1 VLQHDGGA
9 VGPPLAYGWPGVTD
23 TVPVVGDWDGD
34 GRDSPGLYRTRDGV
48 FRLRDELGRELPP
61 VVFGTPGGAE
71 LPVAGDWDGDGRDSV
86 GVYQRASSTFVL
98 GGPDPLAAA
107 TGAAVHPTGD
117 AGGVD
122 LVPLV
127 GDWNGLDVVTLDDL
141 HAIFGPSA
149 DDAALAAQLPVL
161 NDALLRAGATTAA
174 RKAAFLATIHNES
187 GFRSDAVE
195 AGNRSADRGR
205 GFIQLTGVANYRAAG
220 TDLGLDLVG
229 SPDLAVDPATS
240 AQLAAWYWT
249 VARDINLAA
258 DQLDMAAVNIAVGFR
273 PSVREDMQRCQDF
286 IRGLKW
292 FSGGALPE
300 GVNCERSALS
310 RLTALATI
318 LAAGAGRSAG
328 GPVRTGRD
336 GPLATATPATAT
348 PATATPGTP
357 ATSPA
362 PVPLDAAPLPLL
374 PPALLPTAPTTP
386 TTHPPISQPPA
397 GGPPSSD
404 PAPPTTSPDTT
415 TTPPETTTTTTTAGS
430 TTTTTPDTTS
440 TTSDIPPDSTDPGG
454 SINP

>member
-1 VLQHDGGA
+1 
-9 VGPPLAYGWPGVTD
+9 
-23 TVPVVGDWDGD
+23 
-34 GRDSPGLYRTRDGV
+34 
-48 FRLRDELGRELPP
+48 
-61 VVFGTPGGAE
+61 
-71 LPVAGDWDGDGRDSV
+71 
-86 GVYQRASSTFVL
+86 
-98 GGPDPLAAA
+98 
-107 TGAAVHPTGD
+107 
-117 AGGVD
+117 
-122 LVPLV
+122 
-127 GDWNGLDVVTLDDL
+127 VTLDDL

-258 DQLDMAAVNIAVGFR
+258 DQLDMAAVNIAVGFH

-286 IRGLKW
+286 IRGLTW
-292 FSGGALPE
+292 FSGGTLPE